1 MENLEFSAKTRVVD
15 LNDLGNRK
23 FDVLVIGGGI
33 NGSGVANTLA
43 QAGISTVLVE
53 ANDFASGT
61 SSSSSKLIHGGLRYL
76 QQGRIREVRNL
87 IKERDYLRRNTQIVK
102 DIEFHILITP
112 DSWRK
117 WEIRLGL
124 VIYNLLGHRITF
136 PVFHRNRGE
145 YPSPVKGYFSYL
157 DAMTDDARLVMS
169 NICSAHNHGALCL
182 NYVRLVAVEKNEPG
196 LSARVSDSLTGKE
209 YVVHARMVVNCTG
222 PWAAEVMKLTGTGS
236 MPGIQLSKGIHLVL
250 PAEMFPFKNAIAFR
264 SRLDGRQLFIIP
276 RGEVV
281 HLGTTDNFVESPDDR
296 EVSQEEITYLIES
309 TSAIFGNIDRASII
323 TTFSGIRPLVSES
336 SDPGKATREFSVIQ
350 DNGIIHVLGGKLT
363 DYRIASRKVAGMVAR
378 HLGISTDL
386 ERLPVIDYYRHAMD
400 DPVQYDLDYECAIT
414 VDDIVR
420 RREGS
425 SIYSMDAGASMKKK
439 AEIHLAGGGA

>member
-1 MENLEFSAKTRVVD
+1 MENLEFSARTRAAD
-15 LNDLGNRK
+15 LNDLENRK

-61 SSSSSKLIHGGLRYL
+61 SSASSKLIHGGLRYL

-87 IKERDYLRRNTQIVK
+87 IKERDYLRRNTHIVR

-222 PWAAEVMKLTGTGS
+222 PWAAEVMRLTGTGS
-236 MPGIQLSKGIHLVL
+236 MPGIRLSKGIHLVL

-264 SRLDGRQLFIIP
+264 SRLDGRQLVPDAKSLASTRTVLIP
-276 RGEVV
+276 AWARV
-281 HLGTTDNFVESPDDR
+281 LATPDP
-296 EVSQEEITYLIES
+296 LIPPPMTS
-309 TSAIFGNIDRASII
+309 TSNFLFPKSFRATALVFAENSRFSIQTPPYIGSLIIFIKSTWWLSRYGLNRAPI
-323 TTFSGIRPLVSES
+323 P
-336 SDPGKATREFSVIQ
+336 
-350 DNGIIHVLGGKLT
+350 
-363 DYRIASRKVAGMVAR
+363 
-378 HLGISTDL
+378 
-386 ERLPVIDYYRHAMD
+386 
-400 DPVQYDLDYECAIT
+400 
-414 VDDIVR
+414 
-420 RREGS
+420 
-425 SIYSMDAGASMKKK
+425 
-439 AEIHLAGGGA
+439 